1 VRWLV
6 SRTASE
12 WGYLHGHLLSQG
24 VSIDGLSGRDLLD
37 LTYALTVEG
46 QMSGASQV
54 QDALDKHMLTAWT
67 DRETWGAAT
76 PAPSIP
82 PAPLRVRKDEDDAP
96 R

>member
-6 SRTASE
+6 SRTANE

-24 VSIDGLSGRDLLD
+24 VSVDGLSGRDLLD

-46 QMSGASQV
+46 HLNGASQV

-67 DRETWGAAT
+67 DRETWGTTA
-76 PAPSIP
+76 PPPSIP